1 MICTMSITRRF
12 HLLRKNALLVARM
25 RKVWKLRWSGDRWR
39 DQNATK
45 SNTEKECFCP
55 GHREKQHSRASSSW
69 QSVFVMFATRWEPVF
84 SRSKQSQSYLL
95 PCHRLIFKWEKF
107 LAEQIQPSKLFAYQV
122 HKLVSVLGSKETELL
137 SKGPYPLGHL
147 GNLSSFSCSAMD
159 LHIGNIS
166 TGQWYGLSE
175 LLHIPWT
182 IAFLFSMFGIYR
194 KATKGV
200 PSSN

>member
-1 MICTMSITRRF
+1 MLC
-12 HLLRKNALLVARM
+12 LLPAWGKCGSWDEVETDDGTKMLQRATLKRNAFALVIEKNNTQERVHPDRVCLWCLL
-25 RKVWKLRWSGDRWR
+25 LG
-39 DQNATK
+39 
-45 SNTEKECFCP
+45 
-55 GHREKQHSRASSSW
+55 G
-69 QSVFVMFATRWEPVF
+69 EPVF
-84 SRSKQSQSYLL
+84 SRSKQGQSYLL

-107 LAEQIQPSKLFAYQV
+107 LAEQTQPSKLFAYQV